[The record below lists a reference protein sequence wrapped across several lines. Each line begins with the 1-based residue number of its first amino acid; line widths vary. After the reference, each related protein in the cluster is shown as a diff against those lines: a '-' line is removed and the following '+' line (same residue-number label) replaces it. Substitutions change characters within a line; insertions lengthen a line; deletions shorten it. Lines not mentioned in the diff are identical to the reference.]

1 MVFAL
6 ITETIRRKITLH
18 HRVAGP
24 REITATM
31 RHHLSPPTALMMM
44 TILGALINYIIKK
57 EVIKWVGNFVLFV
70 IVDNMG

>member
-1 MVFAL
+1 MGREFCFVCYSGQHGL
-6 ITETIRRKITLH
+6 KVTLH

-44 TILGALINYIIKK
+44 TILGAFINYINNI
-57 EVIKWVGNFVLFV
+57 IKWISLFVLT
-70 IVDNMG
+70 DGRS